1 MQVEEQQLS
10 AVKAAEN
17 AAPRRLKIIRPVS
30 YSPGIVFRG
39 IAELF
44 AYRDLLYTLTLHRV
58 NIRYKQSALGLTWAV
73 IQPLALML
81 VYTIVF
87 SLFTK
92 VPTQGSHYPV
102 FVLAGILPWNFFQ
115 TAISTS
121 ATGFVSHT
129 NIITKLYFPR
139 EILPFSYVLAGV
151 VDLMIA
157 GVILAIVMM
166 WYHIHVTLLA
176 LYVIPILVI
185 EMCLVTGFSLALSAL
200 QVRFRD
206 VGLALPLVFQLWT
219 FASPVVYSLSAVPQ
233 RFRGWYIW
241 NPMAGVVEN
250 FRRVLVQGTMPDR
263 DSLLISTIFAA
274 LLLPL
279 GYLYFK
285 YREATMADI
294 I

>member
-1 MQVEEQQLS
+1 MHVQEEELL
-10 AVKAAEN
+10 AAQTEERT
-17 AAPRRLKIIRPVS
+17 APRRQKIIRPVS
-30 YSPGIVFRG
+30 YSPNIVLRG
-39 IAELF
+39 ISELI
-44 AYRDLLYTLTLHRV
+44 AYRDLLYTLTIHRI

-92 VPTQGSHYPV
+92 VPTGGAQYPV

-139 EILPFSYVLAGV
+139 EILPFSYVLAGM
-151 VDLMIA
+151 VDLLIA
-157 GVILAIVMM
+157 AIILAIVMVF
-166 WYHIHVTLLA
+166 YHVHVTILA
-176 LYVIPILVI
+176 FYVIPILLI
-185 EMCLVTGFSLALSAL
+185 EMCLVAGFSLLLSAL

-206 VGLALPLVFQLWT
+206 VGLALPLLFQLWT
-219 FASPVVYSLSAVPQ
+219 FASPVVYSLNNVPQ
-233 RFRGWYIW
+233 RFRAWYIW
-241 NPMAGVVEN
+241 NPMVGIVEN
-250 FRRVLVQGTMPDR
+250 FRRVLVQASAPD
-263 DSLLISTIFAA
+263 SQTLLVSTLFAIV
-274 LLLPL
+274 LLVF
-279 GYLYFK
+279 GYVYFK

>member
-1 MQVEEQQLS
+1 MKNNRHRPCKL
-10 AVKAAEN
+10 
-17 AAPRRLKIIRPVS
+17 RLWLLRDGRKSSGPYAIR
-30 YSPGIVFRG
+30 PGIVFRG
-39 IAELF
+39 ISELF
-44 AYRDLLYTLTLHRV
+44 AYRDLLYTLTIHRI
-58 NIRYKQSALGLTWAV
+58 NIRYKQSALGWMWAV

-92 VPTQGSHYPV
+92 VPTGGSQYPV

-115 TAISTS
+115 TAVSTS

-151 VDLMIA
+151 VDLLIA
-157 GVILAIVMM
+157 GVILAVVMA
-166 WYHIHVTLLA
+166 WYHVHVGITA
-176 LYVIPILVI
+176 LFIIPILLI
-185 EMCLVTGFSLALSAL
+185 EMCLVAGFSLLLSAL

-206 VGLALPLVFQLWT
+206 VGLALPLLFQLWT
-219 FASPVVYSLSAVPQ
+219 FGSPVVYSLSNVPQ
-233 RFRGWYIW
+233 RFRAWYVW
-241 NPMAGVVEN
+241 NPMVGVVEN
-250 FRRVLVQGTMPDR
+250 FRRVLVQGWGPDGT
-263 DSLLISTIFAA
+263 SLVVSALFAA
-274 LLLPL
+274 VLLPL

-285 YREATMADI
+285 HREATMADI